1 MVIADAVREAASAS
15 TPDESNNSN
24 SNVQSNIGRRGH
36 LRAVPTN
43 Y

>member
-1 MVIADAVREAASAS
+1 VREAASAN
-15 TPDESNNSN
+15 TQDESTISN
-24 SNVQSNIGRRGH
+24 SNAQSNIGRRGH